1 MVEEMDKL
9 VAQLADR
16 DTGWVYRRDAA
27 EALGRAAQTAVEALH
42 AHADEEDRDVR
53 DVVDKALGWAKGALE
68 GVAPV
73 AQERAFTLEE
83 LARSLEKPGNR
94 EVTSKGDGY
103 EITVKVGDGRSQ
115 HVLAEPATS
124 KAGRDIIRISTR
136 CGKAN
141 DNALRWALRNNTELS
156 HCALALSDE
165 DGQEIFV
172 MVNSFLAD
180 AVTPTEMKVSVK
192 EVAYYGDWI
201 ESKLSDEDEF

>member
-9 VAQLADR
+9 VAQLANR
-16 DTGWVYRRDAA
+16 DAGWVYRRDAA
-27 EALGRAAQTAVEALH
+27 EALGRAARTAVEALH

-53 DVVDKALGWAKGALE
+53 DVVDKALGWAKGALK
-68 GVAPV
+68 GIAPV

-83 LARSLEKPGNR
+83 LAQSLKKPGNR
-94 EVTSKGDGY
+94 EVASKGDGY
-103 EITVKVGDGRSQ
+103 EITVNVGEGRSQ
-115 HVLAEPATS
+115 RVLAEPATS
-124 KAGRDIIRISTR
+124 QAGRDMIRISTR

-141 DNALRWALRNNTELS
+141 DKALRWALRNNTTLS

-165 DGQEIFV
+165 GGEEMFI

-180 AVTPTEMKVSVK
+180 AVTPLEMKVSVK

-201 ESKLSDEDEF
+201 ESKLSGEDEF